1 MKRKLYGNTITPA
14 CHLCANG
21 RMSVDG
27 EVVLCLLKGVADPG
41 DRCRKFRYD
50 PLRRVPFR
58 QPTPAGSFTEEDFR
72 IDQLPE

>member
-21 RMSVDG
+21 RFSADG
-27 EVVLCLLKGVADPG
+27 EVILCLLKGVTDPG
-41 DRCRKFRYD
+41 DCCRKFNYD

-58 QPTPAGSFTEEDFR
+58 QPPLATFSEEDFR